1 MQKVFFLSFFSILL
15 WFLLLSMGFFS
26 LSARKKIFAKL
37 ERREVE
43 GAYNLLD
50 PMVYGFFASYMYL

>member
-1 MQKVFFLSFFSILL
+1 
-15 WFLLLSMGFFS
+15 MGFFS

-43 GAYNLLD
+43 GTYNLLD
-50 PMVYGFFASYMYL
+50 PMVYGFLLVTYIFKWVFVFVGSLLVDKVRIF